1 MAISFVTHRFTKRR
15 LAASSA
21 DNIREKLVLSG
32 IIGRKNGKTFWQEKV
47 VNILNLTKILYFQTI
62 ILTKIVALCNVHSII
77 ALSHET
83 IVQHI
88 GRGSVKSIVWCYI
101 HCRTWQLK
109 AVSQSTRTAVEKEQD
124 MSLNEK
130 SKFQDNKCHLCN
142 VLITG
147 ICTYKYFRFNH
158 MALPFCQSQI
168 IQCYTIHSSDSRSV
182 VSNSLRHHGLQ
193 AARLLSMEFSR
204 QEYWSE
210 LPFPSPGDL
219 PNPGMEHRSPALQ
232 ADSLP
237 SKPPGKPTDKTF
249 LSMETGQPKK
259 YQQIHA

>member
-109 AVSQSTRTAVEKEQD
+109 AVRQSTRTAVEKEQD

-193 AARLLSMEFSR
+193 AARLLCLWNF
-204 QEYWSE
+204 
-210 LPFPSPGDL
+210 
-219 PNPGMEHRSPALQ
+219 
-232 ADSLP
+232 
-237 SKPPGKPTDKTF
+237 PGKNTGVSCHFLLQGIFPTQGWNTGPLHCRQILYH
-249 LSMETGQPKK
+249 LSHQGSLL
-259 YQQIHA
+259 IRRF